1 MQMTNSE
8 MRREAWLI
16 LWRGRW
22 FWRLMAVS
30 LLLGAGTFV
39 ANQLAAQACASCR
52 IPHWGEYLG
61 AYLAMRLDDGML
73 MMVPTC
79 ETAWRM
85 TAATGML
92 LALGWIFRGCAC
104 FGETLVAS
112 RAATGRAERWFA
124 GVLAGY
130 RAPFT
135 HLLLQA
141 VTTLAS
147 ALAVGI
153 LALLL
158 VAATNGRCLE
168 NPRALALLGLLL
180 IVPYA
185 VVWHYFQPLWLVRAA
200 HPDWGVRACLA
211 EVRRVLKGRRR
222 ALLGLLL
229 SYWPLSLATLGCM
242 VLVELPTEILAL
254 VAALLLPATLALFL
268 VLAWHLRV
276 CTAVFWREALAAA
289 DGARVA

>member
-1 MQMTNSE
+1 MRMTNSE

-22 FWRLMAVS
+22 FWRLLAAS
-30 LLLGAGTFV
+30 LLLGVLTFL
-39 ANQLAAQACASCR
+39 ANELAAKACASFR

-92 LALGWIFRGCAC
+92 LALGWVFRGCAC
-104 FGETLVAS
+104 FGETLVAA
-112 RAATGRAERWFA
+112 RAAAGRPERWFA
-124 GVLAGY
+124 GVFAGFRTPLA
-130 RAPFT
+130 

-141 VTTLAS
+141 ATALAS
-147 ALAVGI
+147 AFAVGVF
-153 LALLL
+153 ALLL
-158 VAATNGRCLE
+158 VAATGGRCFGS
-168 NPRALALLGLLL
+168 PRALAMLALLQ
-180 IVPYA
+180 IMPYA

-200 HPDWGVRACLA
+200 HPDWSVRACFA
-211 EVRRVLKGRRR
+211 ETRRVLKGRRG

-229 SYWPLSLATLGCM
+229 SYWPLSLSSLGGM
-242 VLVELPTEILAL
+242 VLVELPAEILA
-254 VAALLLPATLALFL
+254 VAAVLLLPAALALFL
-268 VLAWHLRV
+268 VMAWHLRV
-276 CTAVFWREALAAA
+276 CTAVFWREAQAAERA
-289 DGARVA
+289 EKTA